1 MTVIFKNQICN
12 NPDSYR
18 EPTKHH
24 SKMEYYCLHT
34 CTAVKEENTFLL
46 QKLIVT
52 RLPYEVSVFS

>member
-1 MTVIFKNQICN
+1 MTAIFKNQTCY

-24 SKMEYYCLHT
+24 SKMEYCCLHK
-34 CTAVKEENTFLL
+34 CTSVKEEKTFRL

-52 RLPYEVSVFS
+52 RLSYEVSVSF

>member
-1 MTVIFKNQICN
+1 MIPIFKNQLCN
-12 NPDSYR
+12 NPVSYR

-24 SKMEYYCLHT
+24 SKMEYYCLHMS
-34 CTAVKEENTFLL
+34 VKEEKTFLF